1 MNPIKSVNLS
11 LFGWDDFFENQ
22 LTKYSGDE
30 LLAGRVAIENKSN
43 YLLYTEYGEYS
54 GELSGKFY
62 YNAESRGG
70 LPAVGDWVIFKPVHN
85 EKKAVIENVLTR
97 KNKFSRKV
105 VLEKTNEQIIAAN
118 IDYLFIVTSF
128 NLEFN
133 LKRIERY
140 LTMAYDNELKPV
152 IILSKEDLCEDP
164 SGIISD
170 VRSIS
175 GEIEIHPV
183 SAIENKGLDKL
194 RKYLEGNRTAAVV
207 GSSGVGKST
216 LINVLTGTDNI
227 PVNEIGDYKDKGK
240 HTTTKREMILLP
252 EGGIIIDTPGMR
264 EIQIWEGSDGL
275 SDSFKD
281 VEEYFTQCKF
291 SDCKH
296 DTEPGCAVKKAIN
309 SGALDADRFDNYL
322 KLQKEIKWFEIR
334 KEKKAKS
341 DESKKWKKV
350 SVDSRKRKK

>member
-1 MNPIKSVNLS
+1 MTKLTE
-11 LFGWDDFFENQ
+11 LTKYGWDDFFENQ
-22 LTKYSGDE
+22 LNEFSEKE
-30 LLAGRVAIENKSN
+30 LHAGRVAIENKSN
-43 YLLYTEYGEYS
+43 YLLYTEFGEYS

-62 YNAESRGG
+62 YDADSRGG
-70 LPAVGDWVIFKPVHN
+70 LPAVGDWVMFRPVHN
-85 EKKAVIENVLTR
+85 EKKAVIENVLNR
-97 KNKFSRKV
+97 RNKFSRKV
-105 VLEKTNEQIIAAN
+105 VLEKINEQVIAAN

-133 LKRIERY
+133 IKRIERY
-140 LTMAYDNELKPV
+140 LTLAYDNGLNPV
-152 IILSKEDLCEDP
+152 IILSKEDLCEDTAE
-164 SGIISD
+164 IISE

-175 GEIEIHPV
+175 GDADIHPI
-183 SAIENKGLDKL
+183 SAIENKGMEELK
-194 RKYLEGNRTAAVV
+194 KYLEGNRTAAVV

-216 LINVLTGTDNI
+216 LINVLTGTNNI
-227 PVNEIGDYKDKGK
+227 PVNMIGDYKDKGK
-240 HTTTKREMILLP
+240 HTTTKRELILMP

-296 DTEPGCAVKKAIN
+296 DTEPGCAVKKAIEN
-309 SGALDADRFDNYL
+309 GELDEERFNNYL

-334 KEKKAKS
+334 KDKKAKS

-350 SVDSRKRKK
+350 SLASRKRRN

>member
-1 MNPIKSVNLS
+1 LINFTNLIKY
-11 LFGWDDFFENQ
+11 GWNDFFEKQ
-22 LTKYSGDE
+22 LGNYTGE
-30 LLAGRVAIENKSN
+30 IHAGRVAIENKSN
-43 YLLYTEYGEYS
+43 YLLYTQSGEYT

-62 YNAESRGG
+62 YDAESRGG

-85 EKKAVIENVLTR
+85 ERKAVIEHVLKR

-105 VLEKTNEQIIAAN
+105 VLDKTSEQVIAAN
-118 IDYLFIVTSF
+118 IDFLFIVTSF

-133 LKRIERY
+133 IKRIERY
-140 LTMAYDNELKPV
+140 LTLAFDNELKPV
-152 IILSKEDLCEDP
+152 IILSKEDLCDNTDE
-164 SGIISD
+164 IISE
-170 VRSIS
+170 VRSIAE
-175 GEIEIHPV
+175 GVDIHPI
-183 SAIENKGLDKL
+183 SSIENKGLEELK
-194 RKYLEGNRTAAVV
+194 KYLEGNRTAAVV

-240 HTTTKREMILLP
+240 HTTTKRELILMP

-309 SGALDADRFDNYL
+309 SGELDADRFDNYL

-334 KEKKAKS
+334 KDKKAKS

>member
-1 MNPIKSVNLS
+1 MIELKKY
-11 LFGWDDFFENQ
+11 GWTDFFESQ
-22 LTKYSGDE
+22 LSEYSGDE

-43 YLLYTEYGEYS
+43 YMLYTEFGEYS

-62 YNAESRGG
+62 YDAESRGG
-70 LPAVGDWVIFKPVHN
+70 LPAVGDWVMFKPVHN

-105 VLEKTNEQIIAAN
+105 VLDKTDEQIIAAN

-164 SGIISD
+164 SGIISE

-175 GEIEIHPV
+175 GGTDIHPV
-183 SAIENKGLDKL
+183 SAIEEKGLDIL
-194 RKYLEGNRTAAVV
+194 RKYLEGNLTAAVV

-216 LINVLTGTDNI
+216 LINVLTGTNNI
-227 PVNEIGDYKDKGK
+227 PVNVIGDYKDKGK

-264 EIQIWEGSDGL
+264 EIQIWEGSEGL

-281 VEEYFTQCKF
+281 VEDYFTECRF

-296 DTEPGCAVKKAIN
+296 DTEPGCAVKKAIEN
-309 SGALDADRFDNYL
+309 GELEEERFNNYV

-334 KEKKAKS
+334 KDKKAKS
-341 DESKKWKKV
+341 EESKKWKKA
-350 SVDSRKRKK
+350 SLEYRKRKK